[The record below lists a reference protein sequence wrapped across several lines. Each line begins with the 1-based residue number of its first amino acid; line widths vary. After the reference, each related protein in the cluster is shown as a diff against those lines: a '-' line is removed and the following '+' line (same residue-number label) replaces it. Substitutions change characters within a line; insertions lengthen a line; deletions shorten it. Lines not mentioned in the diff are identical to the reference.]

1 MSKTDELVHV
11 RGEIRAEI
19 TLLNSRLNA
28 LISSQ
33 SFLVIAY
40 GSVLSAAF
48 GEWDGPFTLTMPP
61 FLALLGA
68 ALVIEAKPALKA
80 AEQAIRH
87 WRDREEVLIDRH
99 SELRPYSLGLDEDSR
114 RQTEM
119 RQHDGRIFS
128 SRAGHPAGRLG
139 SFLHLPLRP
148 LLLGVRLAGLCRT
161 RLFSL
166 SPAFGR

>member
-1 MSKTDELVHV
+1 MSKTDELDRI

-48 GEWDGPFTLTMPP
+48 GEWDGPFTLIVPP

-68 ALVIEAKPALKA
+68 ALIIEAKPALRA
-80 AEQAIRH
+80 AEQAITH
-87 WRDREEVLIDRH
+87 WRDRESALIDRNA
-99 SELRPYSLGLDEDSR
+99 ELRPFTLALDEDSR
-114 RQTEM
+114 RRTEM
-119 RQHDGRIFS
+119 RQHAGRKFS
-128 SRAGHPAGRLG
+128 SRAPAI
-139 SFLHLPLRP
+139 
-148 LLLGVRLAGLCRT
+148 LLTAWAVFFICPFALYWWA
-161 RLFSL
+161 
-166 SPAFGR
+166 